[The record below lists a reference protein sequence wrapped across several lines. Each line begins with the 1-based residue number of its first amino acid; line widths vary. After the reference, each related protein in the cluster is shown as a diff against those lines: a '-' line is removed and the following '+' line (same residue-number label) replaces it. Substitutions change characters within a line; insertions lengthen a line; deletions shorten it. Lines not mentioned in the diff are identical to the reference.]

1 MSDIIFLNV
10 NEQKVMYS
18 FNLRRITL
26 EITEDRSHFNQIC
39 KKKSQLMKNPGMQS
53 RSWCLDLET
62 LCHL

>member
-26 EITEDRSHFNQIC
+26 EITEDRSHFN
-39 KKKSQLMKNPGMQS
+39 SNM
-53 RSWCLDLET
+53 
-62 LCHL
+62 